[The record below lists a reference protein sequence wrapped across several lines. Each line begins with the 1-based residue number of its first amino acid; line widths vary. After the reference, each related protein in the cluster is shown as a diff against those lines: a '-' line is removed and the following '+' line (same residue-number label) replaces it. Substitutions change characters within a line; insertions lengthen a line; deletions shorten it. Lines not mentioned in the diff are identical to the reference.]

1 MDKRIEAVDYISELP
16 EHILHHILSFLPI
29 KQITRT
35 SALSKTWF
43 QVWKTSPIL
52 EFNFYALFSGNR
64 DRYYC
69 QDFEIRER
77 NIQELYNFVEQILLS
92 RCKHMDNL
100 IKFTLVVTFIY
111 ERPEMVST
119 MDKWIGYA
127 LKSNVKHLKIQV
139 GPSNDD
145 ETYKYC
151 VPQIVLNAISIQVL
165 DLSHCKLHLPFIGN
179 MKLPFLKK
187 LSLRVVFA
195 DDDVISKLIAG
206 FPLIEYMSFITCYGI
221 KSLQI
226 FDLVNLI
233 QFCAKDI
240 VHFERLKME
249 TPNLH
254 SFTLQGPTWPSVLK
268 LASLK
273 NLKSLHI
280 FNAPITDKWLYEQL
294 NKFPHIECLSL
305 ADCPMLESIKI
316 SSSSLHKLRIDSCGN
331 MAKLHIDIRNLYVF
345 SYYSDIISFS
355 SNNLTLPKVNLYIK
369 SNNMDNSWY
378 TRLIRLLD
386 EFNQCFKMVTLE
398 SDTGENYI
406 IPCELRKLTPPPS
419 HNMKELKLSMNTNHH
434 RQIAK
439 LVDAMLWI
447 SPHLESL
454 HIINFNV
461 QSSFKF
467 SYQKQIYEECIC
479 YKSTP
484 ISCWKNCIKQV
495 KIKQNFPAVTRR
507 EDECFMQ
514 VRERE
519 ERNFAFSQDIWEKIS
534 DFC

>member
-1 MDKRIEAVDYISELP
+1 
-16 EHILHHILSFLPI
+16 
-29 KQITRT
+29 
-35 SALSKTWF
+35 
-43 QVWKTSPIL
+43 
-52 EFNFYALFSGNR
+52 
-64 DRYYC
+64 
-69 QDFEIRER
+69 
-77 NIQELYNFVEQILLS
+77 
-92 RCKHMDNL
+92 MDNL

-119 MDKWIGYA
+119 MDRWIGYA

-145 ETYKYC
+145 ENYKYC
-151 VPQIVLNAISIQVL
+151 VPQTVLNAISI
-165 DLSHCKLHLPFIGN
+165 
-179 MKLPFLKK
+179 
-187 LSLRVVFA
+187 
-195 DDDVISKLIAG
+195 
-206 FPLIEYMSFITCYGI
+206 
-221 KSLQI
+221 QI

-233 QFCAKDI
+233 QFRATDI

-254 SFTLQGPTWPSVLK
+254 SFTLQGPTWPSILK
-268 LASLK
+268 VASLK

-280 FNAPITDKWLYEQL
+280 FSAPITDKWLYEQL
-294 NKFPHIECLSL
+294 NKFPHLECLSL

-345 SYYSDIISFS
+345 SYYGDIISFS

-378 TRLIRLLD
+378 TRLIKLLD

-406 IPCELRKLTPPPS
+406 IPCEVRKLTPPPL
-419 HNMKELKLSMNTNHH
+419 HNVKELKLSMTTNRH
-434 RQIAK
+434 RPIAE

-454 HIINFNV
+454 DIINFNV
-461 QSSFKF
+461 QSSFK
-467 SYQKQIYEECIC
+467 
-479 YKSTP
+479 
-484 ISCWKNCIKQV
+484 V
-495 KIKQNFPAVTRR
+495 
-507 EDECFMQ
+507 
-514 VRERE
+514 
-519 ERNFAFSQDIWEKIS
+519 
-534 DFC
+534 

>member
-35 SALSKTWF
+35 SALSKTLF

-52 EFNFYALFSGNR
+52 EFNFYALFNGNQ

-77 NIQELYNFVEQILLS
+77 NIQQLYNFVEQILLS
-92 RCKHMDNL
+92 RCKQMDNL

-119 MDKWIGYA
+119 MDRWIGYA
-127 LKSNVKHLKIQV
+127 LKSNAKHLKIQV

-145 ETYKYC
+145 ENYKYC
-151 VPQIVLNAISIQVL
+151 VPQTVLNAMSIQVL
-165 DLSHCKLHLPFIGN
+165 DLSHCKLHLPSIGN
-179 MKLPFLKK
+179 IKLPFLKK
-187 LSLRVVFA
+187 LSLTVVFA
-195 DDDVISKLIAG
+195 DDDVISKLIVG
-206 FPLIEYMSFITCYGI
+206 SPLIEDMSFITCYGI

-268 LASLK
+268 
-273 NLKSLHI
+273 
-280 FNAPITDKWLYEQL
+280 
-294 NKFPHIECLSL
+294 
-305 ADCPMLESIKI
+305 
-316 SSSSLHKLRIDSCGN
+316 
-331 MAKLHIDIRNLYVF
+331 
-345 SYYSDIISFS
+345 
-355 SNNLTLPKVNLYIK
+355 
-369 SNNMDNSWY
+369 
-378 TRLIRLLD
+378 
-386 EFNQCFKMVTLE
+386 
-398 SDTGENYI
+398 NYI
-406 IPCELRKLTPPPS
+406 IPCEVRKLTPPPL
-419 HNMKELKLSMNTNHH
+419 HNVKELKLSMTTNRH
-434 RQIAK
+434 RPIAE

-454 HIINFNV
+454 DIINFNV

-467 SYQKQIYEECIC
+467 SYQKQIYEEECIC

-495 KIKQNFPAVTRR
+495 KIKQNFPAVPRR

-519 ERNFAFSQDIWEKIS
+519 ERNFAFSQDIWENIS
-534 DFC
+534 DSC